1 MTFRCMTQPH
11 LYLASLSPR
20 RQELLTQLGLRYEL
34 IAQAV
39 PEQCRPDESPETYVR
54 RLALEKAWAGLAA
67 LAGRVPRPVL
77 GADTT
82 VVVDD
87 AVLGKPADEAEAKAM
102 LMRLSGR
109 SHRVL
114 SAVAVVGRD
123 DLGQDRQA
131 VRVSQSRVT
140 FRDLSTAECHD
151 YWHSGEPVDKAGAYA
166 IQGLGAL
173 FVARLEGS
181 YSGVMGLPLFE
192 TGELLRLFGIDVLH
206 LAGEGT

>member
-1 MTFRCMTQPH
+1 MKPPH

-20 RQELLTQLGLRYEL
+20 RQELLAQLGLCYEL

-39 PEQCRPDESPETYVR
+39 PEQRRADESPEAYVR
-54 RLALEKAWAGLAA
+54 RLALEKAQAGLAA

-131 VRVSQSRVT
+131 VWVSESRVT
-140 FRDLSTAECHD
+140 FRDISAAQCHD
-151 YWHSGEPVDKAGAYA
+151 YWRSGEPVDKAGAYA

-206 LAGEGT
+206 LEGDENEEGT